1 MGWDKSTHQGAAA
14 NQTEA
19 PTVDPDPGEGRPVIN
34 TCTVPVRARRTLG
47 KRHDGS
53 QGGVPRACGEHR
65 SCLSWQDCEDFDF
78 SLNEIEAPKVF
89 EKRSEGCYL
98 VVE

>member
-19 PTVDPDPGEGRPVIN
+19 PTLDPDPGAGRPVIN
-34 TCTVPVRARRTLG
+34 TCAVPATARTLG

-53 QGGVPRACGEHR
+53 QGDVPGACG
-65 SCLSWQDCEDFDF
+65 LSWQDCEDFDF
-78 SLNEIEAPKVF
+78 SLNETEAPKGF
-89 EKRSEGCYL
+89 EMRSEGCYL
-98 VVE
+98 VVG